1 MYCLSIHI
9 WYARLVWT
17 VVTLISICAPAAALK
32 AETKITETVKYY
44 IIYPQN
50 PADLRQALEMA
61 SPVFF
66 EGKTYFGYTDS
77 RIGWYL
83 HWYASQ
89 QDCRPTGADIT
100 VEITTTLP
108 KLSASVTDKET
119 SAKFNRFLQAL
130 ILHESGHRDIAMDA
144 ARQIEHDLTQLMPR
158 AKCADLAREAELMV
172 QKILDAHDRIGRE
185 YDERTRYGATQ
196 GALIP

>member
-1 MYCLSIHI
+1 MVSL
-9 WYARLVWT
+9 T
-17 VVTLISICAPAAALK
+17 SICAFAPVLK
-32 AETKITETVKYY
+32 AEIKVTARVKYY
-44 IIYPQN
+44 VIYPQS
-50 PADLRQALEMA
+50 PHDLRRALEKA
-61 SPVFF
+61 SPVLF

-119 SAKFNRFLQAL
+119 SANFNRFLQAL
-130 ILHESGHRDIAMDA
+130 MRHESGHRDIAMDA

-172 QKILDAHDRIGRE
+172 QTILDAHDRIGRE